1 MISNPEVNRTL
12 ATLRKAEF
20 GFLGVIV
27 EKLTDKSP
35 LLPLYRTVHEI
46 FASYGSS
53 FNSFEVIGSFSSFDN
68 LLPSSTPS
76 RRVTRTNSVTF
87 SCSNWTLPFF
97 DYSQS
102 LKGEDYSL
110 FNKHLRIQ
118 SHDLIIRTRDLFRSI
133 PLPLI
138 LRESERSFSS
148 LNLFIWNLGSS
159 TSFLFTYFFIIFFP
173 LFSFFISF
181 FYFIPFHHSLSP
193 IGLIL
198 SNLIHFLIVWSIFSL
213 SEGYEI
219 NRIDFSVKRT
229 MWNLR
234 FFPLSLSLSH
244 RYSIWINREPF
255 LLYLYEPIL
264 FHSNSFPIPPKENH
278 ELDPKLT
285 G

>member
-46 FASYGSS
+46 FTSYGSS
-53 FNSFEVIGSFSSFDN
+53 FNSFEVIGSFSSFEN

-87 SCSNWTLPFF
+87 SCSNWTLSIF
-97 DYSQS
+97 DYSQRRR
-102 LKGEDYSL
+102 L
-110 FNKHLRIQ
+110 FFLPNICG
-118 SHDLIIRTRDLFRSI
+118 SNHDLIIRTRDLSRSI

-159 TSFLFTYFFIIFFP
+159 TAFLFTYLFLFIIFP
-173 LFSFFISF
+173 SLFFSLPSFFKF
-181 FYFIPFHHSLSP
+181 
-193 IGLIL
+193 
-198 SNLIHFLIVWSIFSL
+198 
-213 SEGYEI
+213 
-219 NRIDFSVKRT
+219 
-229 MWNLR
+229 
-234 FFPLSLSLSH
+234 H
-244 RYSIWINREPF
+244 RYSVWINREPF
-255 LLYLYEPIL
+255 FLYESIL
-264 FHSNSFPIPPKENH
+264 LHSNSFPILPKENP